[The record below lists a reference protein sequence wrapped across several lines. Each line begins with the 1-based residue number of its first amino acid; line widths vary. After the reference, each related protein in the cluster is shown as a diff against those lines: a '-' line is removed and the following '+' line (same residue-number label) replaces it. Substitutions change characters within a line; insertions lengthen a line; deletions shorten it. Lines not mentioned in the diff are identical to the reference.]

1 MLTQHIRDPLT
12 NVGRAGA
19 RSSGVAGL
27 AAGLLILCG
36 GIAAA
41 VVWNPVAAIVGAAV
55 LLAVLVAWY
64 APVAVERLFLGLLG
78 ALLVGYAL
86 LGRTF
91 AGLGVPPVYVG
102 EVVLGVGL
110 LSVLAAGRHFRLVRT
125 PSVYLLIAFM
135 CWGTA
140 RTIPYLGA
148 YGLNAMRDAVIW
160 GYGAFALLLAPLL
173 LRRDLVDRIPTL
185 YARVL
190 PWIIV
195 CAPAW
200 VVVAQ
205 WTGMQGIPGTAMG
218 APKAGDAAVHL
229 GGAAAFILAG
239 LWTHRDSVRGLNW
252 PREWAAWLALLVGI
266 VALGSLNRGG
276 LLAAILAVLTVMIL
290 RPGKVGGKLFR
301 AGAMAALLGTLWLA
315 WGVSLPGRESRAIS
329 PEQIARNLGSIVGG
343 SREELEGTRTWR
355 ILWWNSILD
364 YTVHGQYFWTG
375 KGFGVNLTYDDGIV
389 RNPDDPS
396 RSPHNGHLTILAR
409 TGVPGLVL
417 WVLLQLGF
425 AATMLAGLLR
435 ARRAGQDTRASLFVW
450 ILAYWLA
457 LLVNASFDVYLE
469 GPQGGIWFWCVFAYG
484 LALIAS
490 EARQIRWQSQ
500 AWAPWRAS
508 PARTISPSGRI

>member
-1 MLTQHIRDPLT
+1 MLTQQIRDPLT
-12 NVGRAGA
+12 NVGRSGA
-19 RSSGVAGL
+19 RFSGVAGP
-27 AAGLLILCG
+27 AAAILILCG

-41 VVWNPVAAIVGAAV
+41 VVWNPVAAIAGAAV

-64 APVAVERLFLGLLG
+64 APVAVERLFFRLLCVV
-78 ALLVGYAL
+78 LVGYAL

-110 LSVLAAGRHFRLVRT
+110 LGVVAGRHFRLVRT
-125 PSVYLLIAFM
+125 PSVYLLLAFM

-148 YGLNAMRDAVIW
+148 YGLDALRDAVLW

-173 LRRDLVDRIPTL
+173 VRRELVERIPAL

-195 CAPAW
+195 FAPAW
-200 VVVAQ
+200 VVVSQ
-205 WTGMQGIPGTAMG
+205 WTGLQGIPGTAMG

-229 GGAAAFILAG
+229 GGAAGFILAG
-239 LWTHRDSVRGLNW
+239 LWARRDSVRGVHW
-252 PREWAAWLALLVGI
+252 PREWAAWLALVLGLV
-266 VALGSLNRGG
+266 AMGSLTRGG
-276 LLAAILAVLTVMIL
+276 LLAAMVAMLTVLIL
-290 RPGKVGGKLFR
+290 LPSKAGGKLFL
-301 AGAMAALLGTLWLA
+301 AGATAVLLATVWLA

-329 PEQIARNLGSIVGG
+329 PEQIARNLGSIGGG
-343 SREELEGTRTWR
+343 SRHELEGTRTWR

-389 RNPDDPS
+389 RDPDDPS
-396 RSPHNGHLTILAR
+396 RSPHNGHLTVLAR

-417 WVLLQLGF
+417 WTLLQLGF
-425 AATMLAGLLR
+425 AASMLAGLVR
-435 ARRAGQDTRASLFVW
+435 SRRAGQNTRASLFVW

-469 GPQGGIWFWCVFAYG
+469 GPQGGIWFWCVFACG

-490 EARQIRWQSQ
+490 QGRQTAWQSQ
-500 AWAPWRAS
+500 AWVPWH
-508 PARTISPSGRI
+508 ARPVRTRSPSGSI